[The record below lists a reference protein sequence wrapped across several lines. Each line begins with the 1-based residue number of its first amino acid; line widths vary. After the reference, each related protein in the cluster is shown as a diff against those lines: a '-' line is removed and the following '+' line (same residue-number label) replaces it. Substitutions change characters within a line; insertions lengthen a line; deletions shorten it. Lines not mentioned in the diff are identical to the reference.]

1 MNVHRKPAVWTRAL
15 AGFLAIWLV
24 MSMIGTLAASAAE
37 EGQTAGAGGSFT
49 LGGAV
54 AAAILIDAATGQVLY
69 EQNADAPR
77 PPASMTKLMTEYI
90 VLERI
95 TKGQLNWTDVVAT
108 SKEAA
113 STPPDGSQIYLAE
126 GDEHTVKDLYIAMAV
141 GSANDATIALA
152 SHIGGSEAGFVSIM
166 NETAQSLG
174 LETARFT
181 GATGLQD
188 DTVISARD
196 LATFAGII
204 LRDHP
209 EFLEYSAMQNYK
221 FRERD
226 KNPMVNWNWM
236 LGSNKSVTNF
246 KQYAYEGVDG
256 MKTGYISAAGY
267 CFTGTAKRGDMRLI
281 SVVMGTESQGAR
293 FLETAKLFD
302 YGFNNFETKT
312 IVAPKSVVE
321 SVQTVKLKKGVETEV
336 PVVTDQDVTFLVKK
350 GVEPKIE
357 VVETAVTPEKE
368 LIAPIAKAQ
377 KVGTVTYAYTDENG
391 KELKKTVNLI
401 TSEEVKKAGWFKLM
415 LRSIGSFFKG
425 LFNGIVDLF

>member
-1 MNVHRKPAVWTRAL
+1 
-15 AGFLAIWLV
+15 
-24 MSMIGTLAASAAE
+24 
-37 EGQTAGAGGSFT
+37 
-49 LGGAV
+49 
-54 AAAILIDAATGQVLY
+54 
-69 EQNADAPR
+69 
-77 PPASMTKLMTEYI
+77 
-90 VLERI
+90 
-95 TKGQLNWTDVVAT
+95 LNWTDVVAT

-113 STPPDGSQIYLAE
+113 STPPDGSQIFLAE
-126 GDEHTVKDLYIAMAV
+126 GDEHTVQDLYIAMAV

-174 LETARFT
+174 LETAHFT

-196 LATFAGII
+196 LAKFASII

-236 LGSNKSVTNF
+236 LGSNKNVTNF

-302 YGFNNFETKT
+302 YGFNNFDTKT

-321 SVQTVKLKKGVETEV
+321 SVQTVKIKKGVNTEV
-336 PVVTDQDVTFLVKK
+336 PVVTDEDVTFLVKK

-357 VVETAVTPEKE
+357 VVETVITPEKE

>member
-1 MNVHRKPAVWTRAL
+1 
-15 AGFLAIWLV
+15 
-24 MSMIGTLAASAAE
+24 
-37 EGQTAGAGGSFT
+37 
-49 LGGAV
+49 
-54 AAAILIDAATGQVLY
+54 
-69 EQNADAPR
+69 
-77 PPASMTKLMTEYI
+77 MTKLMTEYI

-95 TKGQLNWTDVVAT
+95 TSGQLNWTDVIAT

-126 GDEHTVKDLYIAMAV
+126 GDEHTVEELYIAMAV

-152 SHIGGSEAGFVSIM
+152 SHIGGSEAGFVQIM
-166 NETAQSLG
+166 NETARSLG
-174 LETARFT
+174 LETAVFT

-188 DTVISARD
+188 DTLISARE
-196 LATFAGII
+196 LARFASII
-204 LRDHP
+204 LKEHP
-209 EFLEYSAMQNYK
+209 EFLKYSAMQNYK

-226 KNPMVNWNWM
+226 QKPMVNWNWM
-236 LGSNKSVTNF
+236 LASNKDVTNF
-246 KQYAYEGVDG
+246 RQYAYEGVDG

-281 SVVMGTESQGAR
+281 SVVMGTESTGAR

-302 YGFNNFETKT
+302 YGFNNFESKT

-321 SVQTVKLKKGVETEV
+321 NVPSVKLKKGAATEV
-336 PVVTDQDVTFLVKK
+336 PVVTDEGVTFLVKK

-357 VVETAVTPEKE
+357 VTETVITPEKE

-391 KELKKTVNLI
+391 KQLTKTVNLI
-401 TSEEVKKAGWFKLM
+401 TSEEVEKAGWFKLM
-415 LRSIGSFFKG
+415 LRSIGGFFKG
-425 LFNGIVDLF
+425 LWNGIVDLF

>member
-1 MNVHRKPAVWTRAL
+1 LNVHRKPAVWTRAL

-24 MSMIGTLAASAAE
+24 MSMIGSLAASAAE
-37 EGQTAGAGGSFT
+37 EGQTAAAGGSFT

-95 TKGQLNWTDVVAT
+95 TKGQMNWTDVVAT

-126 GDEHTVKDLYIAMAV
+126 GDEHSVKDLYIAMAV

-174 LETARFT
+174 LETAHFT

-196 LATFAGII
+196 LAKFASII

-209 EFLEYSAMQNYK
+209 EFLEYSALQNYK

-226 KNPMVNWNWM
+226 EKPMVNWNWM

-281 SVVMGTESQGAR
+281 SVVMGTESTGAR

-302 YGFNNFETKT
+302 YGFNNYESKT

-321 SVQTVKLKKGVETEV
+321 TVQTVKLKKGVDTEV

-357 VVETAVTPEKE
+357 VVETVITPEKE
-368 LIAPIAKAQ
+368 LVAPIAKAQ
-377 KVGTVTYAYTDENG
+377 KVGTVTYKYTDENG
-391 KELKKTVNLI
+391 KELQKTVNLI

-425 LFNGIVDLF
+425 LFNGIVNLF